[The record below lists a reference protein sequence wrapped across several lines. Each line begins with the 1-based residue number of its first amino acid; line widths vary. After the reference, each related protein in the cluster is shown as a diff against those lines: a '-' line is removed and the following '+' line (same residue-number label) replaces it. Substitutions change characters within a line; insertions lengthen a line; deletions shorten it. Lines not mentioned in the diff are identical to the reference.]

1 MLECFEMC
9 WWWPFAAVMLDGM
22 RRTAIQT
29 VPLWMLGGQ
38 TAGLMGNIL
47 RGTEDEEWR
56 EFLQFAKRHD
66 PAEIDG
72 RRA

>member
-1 MLECFEMC
+1 
-9 WWWPFAAVMLDGM
+9 
-22 RRTAIQT
+22 
-29 VPLWMLGGQ
+29 MLGGQ

-47 RGTEDEEWR
+47 RGAEDEEWR